1 MSLKKI
7 NEENAPMF
15 TLLLKRFPILLLA
28 VSFMAC
34 SVLTPAAAPTRV
46 AGDIDKE
53 EQSVYSFFARENSKA
68 LILQDT
74 STNIAGDSPQ
84 QTTDFIKSGLKDV
97 SQQALDNYLE
107 RNQQPGELSADMNL
121 GVDYVLLTKED
132 LANISSQPNWGQLLN
147 EKYPGTHGYII
158 FSRVGFNNALDQA
171 VVYVGNVD
179 GPLMGAG
186 YYYLMERQKGQ
197 WLVKDQV
204 MAWIS

>member
-15 TLLLKRFPILLLA
+15 TKLLKRSPILLLA
-28 VSFMAC
+28 LSFMAC
-34 SVLTPAAAPTRV
+34 SVLTPPAAPVPV

-53 EQSVYSFFARENSKA
+53 EQAVYSFFAQENSRA

-84 QTTDFIKSGLKDV
+84 QTIEFIKSGFKDV
-97 SQQALDNYLE
+97 SEETLDNYLE
-107 RNQQPGELSADMNL
+107 RNGQPGQLSPDMHL

-132 LANISSQPNWGQLLN
+132 LANISSQPNWGQVLA
-147 EKYPGTHGYII
+147 EKYPGTRGYII
-158 FSRVGFNNALDQA
+158 FSRVGFNNTLDQA
-171 VVYVGNVD
+171 VIYVGNVD

-186 YYYLMERQKGQ
+186 YYYLMEKQKGQ